1 MSRQLRFDTPA
12 ELATKM
18 IAKLSQDELN
28 VTTRAL
34 IIHIKAKIPVKQIEQ
49 AVAASNTK
57 AESTSRKP
65 QTRKKEVS
73 PSSASPARKP
83 EISKPPA
90 STDKMWLYQAKNG
103 WTLANIGTMHISKVT
118 ERLEKYYGCK
128 ILATKE
134 GKINFLPTRPT
145 TIDALLAKGLVI
157 YRPEMNKIAA

>member
-34 IIHIKAKIPVKQIEQ
+34 IVHINAQIPVKQIEQ

-57 AESTSRKP
+57 ADSTSRKP
-65 QTRKKEVS
+65 QTRK
-73 PSSASPARKP
+73 P
-83 EISKPPA
+83 EISKPQA

-103 WTLANIGTMHISKVT
+103 WTLTNIGTMHISKVT

-128 ILATKE
+128 ILATKDD
-134 GKINFLPTRPT
+134 KINFLPTRPT

-157 YRPEMNKIAA
+157 YLGQPHTFMNK

>member
-34 IIHIKAKIPVKQIEQ
+34 IVHINAQIPVKQIEQ

-57 AESTSRKP
+57 ADSTSRKP
-65 QTRKKEVS
+65 QTRKPEV
-73 PSSASPARKP
+73 SASPARKP
-83 EISKPPA
+83 EISKPQA
-90 STDKMWLYQAKNG
+90 STDKMWLYQVKNG
-103 WTLANIGTMHISKVT
+103 WTLANISTMQISKVT
-118 ERLEKYYGCK
+118 ERLQKHYGCK
-128 ILATKE
+128 ILATKDS
-134 GKINFLPTRPT
+134 KINFVPTKPT

>member
-34 IIHIKAKIPVKQIEQ
+34 IVHINSKIPVKQIAQ

-65 QTRKKEVS
+65 Q
-73 PSSASPARKP
+73 
-83 EISKPPA
+83 A

-103 WTLANIGTMHISKVT
+103 WTLTNIGTMHISKVT

>member
-34 IIHIKAKIPVKQIEQ
+34 IVHINAQIPVKQIEQ

-57 AESTSRKP
+57 AESTS
-65 QTRKKEVS
+65 
-73 PSSASPARKP
+73 RKP

-103 WTLANIGTMHISKVT
+103 WTLANIGMMQISKVT
-118 ERLEKYYGCK
+118 ERLQKHYGCK
-128 ILATKE
+128 ILATKDS
-134 GKINFLPTRPT
+134 KINFVPTKPT

>member
-1 MSRQLRFDTPA
+1 MSRQLRFDTPT

-34 IIHIKAKIPVKQIEQ
+34 IVHINSKIPVKQLEQ
-49 AVAASNTK
+49 AVAGSNTK

-65 QTRKKEVS
+65 QTHKPEVS
-73 PSSASPARKP
+73 ASAARKP

-90 STDKMWLYQAKNG
+90 STDKMWLYQVKNG
-103 WTLANIGTMHISKVT
+103 WTLANISTMHINKVT

>member
-34 IIHIKAKIPVKQIEQ
+34 IVHINAQIPVKQISQ

-65 QTRKKEVS
+65 QTRKPVV
-73 PSSASPARKP
+73 SASPARKP

-103 WTLANIGTMHISKVT
+103 WTLTNIGTMHISKVT

-128 ILATKE
+128 ILATKDD
-134 GKINFLPTRPT
+134 KINFLPTRPT

>member
-18 IAKLSQDELN
+18 IAKLSKDELN

-34 IIHIKAKIPVKQIEQ
+34 IVHINAQIPVKQIAQ

-65 QTRKKEVS
+65 QTRKPEII
-73 PSSASPARKP
+73 ASPARKP

-103 WTLANIGTMHISKVT
+103 WTLTNIGTMHISKVT

-128 ILATKE
+128 ILATKDD
-134 GKINFLPTRPT
+134 KINFLPTRPT